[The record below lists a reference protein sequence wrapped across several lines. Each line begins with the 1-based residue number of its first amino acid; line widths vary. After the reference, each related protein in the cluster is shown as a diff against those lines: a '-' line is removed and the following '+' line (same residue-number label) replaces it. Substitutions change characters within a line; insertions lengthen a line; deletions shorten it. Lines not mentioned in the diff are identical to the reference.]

1 MHVTFNE
8 SITKL
13 LEHMVKIISYDVSMK
28 LVPTLFLPSW
38 VNEDLMTPIVA
49 TLKDFLDDI
58 SYLMINQI
66 YFNKLTKMVFKNLV
80 NAYIE

>member
-1 MHVTFNE
+1 
-8 SITKL
+8 
-13 LEHMVKIISYDVSMK
+13 MVKIISYDVGMK
-28 LVPTLFLPSW
+28 LVPTLFQPSW
-38 VNEDLMTPIVA
+38 VNEDPMTPIVA

-58 SYLMINQI
+58 AYLMINQI